1 MVWLGMSSESTSYR
15 AFRDSRFR
23 LPMASRKGLIR
34 LTGFLCL
41 FFGLHGCINE
51 YSVLSGSG
59 APLLISRRGYSAQ
72 DCTEKVKDEA
82 ARMGMTLRYI
92 HIRGNDVG
100 RSLLWPFQPGYACE
114 AAFGPEQP
122 PIGTYPGALPT
133 GSRGS

>member
-1 MVWLGMSSESTSYR
+1 MAPGTGTI
-15 AFRDSRFR
+15 RFT
-23 LPMASRKGLIR
+23 GL
-34 LTGFLCL
+34 LCL
-41 FFGLHGCINE
+41 LLGLSGCINE

-59 APLLISRRGYSAQ
+59 SPLLISRRGYSAQ

-82 ARMGMTLRYI
+82 ARMGMSLRYI
-92 HIRGNDVG
+92 HIRGSVVG

-122 PIGTYPGALPT
+122 PIGTYPESLPS

>member
-1 MVWLGMSSESTSYR
+1 MSIDSTACSGL
-15 AFRDSRFR
+15 RDGRSRFPIVPR
-23 LPMASRKGLIR
+23 RGIIHLIGLLCFLLG
-34 LTGFLCL
+34 LT
-41 FFGLHGCINE
+41 GCINE

-122 PIGTYPGALPT
+122 PIGTYPGALPI